1 MTKQEA
7 NKIAGISD
15 AAVESKTGKT
25 WAEWFKVLDKATA
38 YEMPHK
44 DIAIY
49 LSEKHQVPD
58 WWCQMVT
65 VGYEQARGLRQKHER
80 PEGYQVSVSKTMAVP
95 VATLYAAWTDE
106 AVRTRWLKRK
116 ALAIRGA
123 TPEKSIRITWTGKS
137 NVEIRVY
144 ARGPARSQ
152 VTVQHSKLPNADEG
166 EKMKAYWAS
175 ALDRLKHE
183 VEA

>member
-1 MTKQEA
+1 MKKQEA

-15 AAVESKTGKT
+15 EAVKSKTGKT
-25 WAEWFKVLDKATA
+25 WAEWIKVLDKAKA

-65 VGYEQARGLRQKHER
+65 VGYEQARGLREKHER
-80 PEGYQVSVSKTMAVP
+80 PEGYQVSASRTLDVP
-95 VATLYAAWTDE
+95 VTTLYAAWMDE
-106 AVRTRWLKRK
+106 TLRARWLKRK
-116 ALAIRGA
+116 SLAIRGA
-123 TPEKSIRITWTGKS
+123 TPEKSIRIAWAGKS
-137 NVEIRVY
+137 SVEVRFY
-144 ARGPARSQ
+144 ARGQARSQ

-166 EKMKAYWAS
+166 EKAKAYWAQ
-175 ALDRLKHE
+175 ALDRLKRA
-183 VEA
+183 VEG